1 MTRLDDA
8 LAGVAV
14 LGLDTAPFIYLI
26 ERNPTYLALVRAV
39 FHRINAGSL
48 FGHSSVITLTEVL
61 AQPLRL
67 GNTELAQRY
76 RRFLT
81 SSRNLA
87 LDPISAGI
95 AEQAADL
102 RARYRLRTPDALQIA
117 TALSAGCTAFLT
129 NDAQLQRVQEL
140 SVMVLDGL
148 EL

>member
-8 LAGVAV
+8 LAGVSV

-39 FHRINAGSL
+39 FHRINVGSL

-95 AEQAADL
+95 AELAADL
-102 RARYRLRTPDALQIA
+102 GTLWAAHA
-117 TALSAGCTAFLT
+117 
-129 NDAQLQRVQEL
+129 
-140 SVMVLDGL
+140 
-148 EL
+148 